1 MLGAWPVALH
11 PTVGGK
17 PGLITVGRRGPRG
30 CPRLSPRIWT
40 RHELPA
46 AELTGRAGATATG
59 ACARPTTHPFPGR
72 CSRSGPA
79 VKSGQGCGRTPCPGV
94 IRVLAGSHAR
104 TERGTFYRRAV
115 EPRPRGAA
123 VAA

>member
-30 CPRLSPRIWT
+30 RPRLSPRIWT

-59 ACARPTTHPFPGR
+59 ACAYRPSVLRRSPSRCGGR
-72 CSRSGPA
+72 HVGHA
-79 VKSGQGCGRTPCPGV
+79 ATGGAGRHHRHTRA
-94 IRVLAGSHAR
+94 RVLSEHA
-104 TERGTFYRRAV
+104 T
-115 EPRPRGAA
+115 
-123 VAA
+123 